1 MTYRAGRKTW
11 IITMQTA
18 IPPISVYAMGPQ
30 KTEWVTTFTKLCNDP
45 HLIDALSR
53 QMWRYKLQ

>member
-1 MTYRAGRKTW
+1 
-11 IITMQTA
+11 MQTA